1 MSELKVG
8 GKAAAD
14 KVNVLET
21 RTVKEKHGI
30 FLLGQWKGYLQNQV
44 PPIKGSKLLKY
55 EFI

>member
-8 GKAAAD
+8 GKADAD

-30 FLLGQWKGYLQNQV
+30 FFYWDNGRDTFRTRSLPSKV
-44 PPIKGSKLLKY
+44 PSY
-55 EFI
+55 